1 MGQTKM
7 KYREKNYEIKKRK
20 QKYTQRK
27 QKKKKRENTK
37 TGIEINEIENN

>member
-1 MGQTKM
+1 MGQTNM
-7 KYREKNYEIKKRK
+7 KYREKNCEIKKRK